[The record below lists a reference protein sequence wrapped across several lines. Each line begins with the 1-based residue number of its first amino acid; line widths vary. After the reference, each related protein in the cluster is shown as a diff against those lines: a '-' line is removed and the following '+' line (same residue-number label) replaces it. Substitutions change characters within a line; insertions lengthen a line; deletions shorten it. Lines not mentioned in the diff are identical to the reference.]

1 VQRFVSV
8 PPTLRAGSIKMK
20 QYRNSPRASY
30 DCILAQK
37 ASCLLMLS
45 PLCTR
50 LEERMAKK
58 GKKNTPTPEI
68 MPMIHPH
75 AAGID
80 VGAEEHWVCVPA
92 DRDAQ
97 PIQKFSAFTCD
108 LHRLADWLTACR
120 ITTVVMEST
129 GVYWIPLFQILET
142 RGFAVALV
150 NARHVKNVP
159 GRPKTDRFDCR
170 WLQRLHSY
178 GLLAPSFRPPEDV
191 CRLRSLLRHR
201 ENLIQMT
208 VKHIQHMQKS
218 LDQMNLHLH
227 HVISDVTGV
236 TGMRII
242 RAIVA
247 GERDPGTLAQYRDYR
262 IKSSPETI
270 AKALEGDYRPEHVF
284 TLTQSLALYDFT
296 QQQVAACDQEIERV
310 LGTFASLIDPDEH
323 PLPPPTTA
331 HRQPQRNEPAFDLRA
346 HLYRITGVDLTQV
359 PGLQA
364 LTIHTVLSEVG
375 LDMSKWPTDKH
386 FASWLG
392 LCPDNRISGGKVLS
406 TGSRRVQNRASRALR
421 MAAQSL
427 RTSPSYLG
435 AFYRRMRS
443 KLGPA
448 KATTA
453 TAHKLAKIIY
463 HMLQEQTPYREHG
476 AEHYLHKDHE
486 RKLRQLRKQA
496 KHLGFALVPQASN

>member
-1 VQRFVSV
+1 
-8 PPTLRAGSIKMK
+8 
-20 QYRNSPRASY
+20 
-30 DCILAQK
+30 
-37 ASCLLMLS
+37 
-45 PLCTR
+45 
-50 LEERMAKK
+50 MAHK
-58 GKKNTPTPEI
+58 GKKTKSTPED
-68 MPMIHPH
+68 MPLVHPH

-92 DRDAQ
+92 DRDVQ

-108 LHRLADWLTACR
+108 LYRLADWLTACR
-120 ITTVVMEST
+120 ITTVVMDST
-129 GVYWIPLFQILET
+129 GLYWIRLFQILEA
-142 RGFAVALV
+142 RGFEVAFV

-170 WLQRLHSY
+170 WLQKLHTY
-178 GLLAPSFRPPEDV
+178 GLLAPSFRPPEDI
-191 CRLRSLLRHR
+191 CQLRSLLRHR
-201 ENLIQMT
+201 ENLIRMT

-227 HVISDVTGV
+227 HVMSDITGV

-247 GERDPGTLAQYRDYR
+247 GERDPRPLAQYRDSR
-262 IKSSPETI
+262 IQSSADTI
-270 AKALEGDYRPEHVF
+270 AKALEGDDRAEHVF
-284 TLTQSLALYDFT
+284 TLTQSLALSDFT
-296 QQQVAACDQEIERV
+296 QQQIAACDQEIERV
-310 LGTFASLIDPDEH
+310 LATLDSQVDPDEH
-323 PLPPPTTA
+323 PLPPPTTT
-331 HRQPQRNEPAFDLRA
+331 HRHPQRNEPAFDLRT

-359 PGLQA
+359 PGFQA
-364 LTIHTVLSEVG
+364 PTIHIILAEVG
-375 LDMSKWPTDKH
+375 LNMHKWPTDKH

-392 LCPDNRISGGKVLS
+392 LCPDNQISGGKVLA

-435 AFYRRMRS
+435 AFFRRMRS

-463 HMLQEQTPYREHG
+463 HMLKECTPYRERSA
-476 AEHYLHKDHE
+476 AEYLHKDQE
-486 RKLRQLRKQA
+486 RKIQYLRKQA
-496 KHLGFALVPQASN
+496 KSLGFTLVPQTSP

>member
-1 VQRFVSV
+1 
-8 PPTLRAGSIKMK
+8 
-20 QYRNSPRASY
+20 
-30 DCILAQK
+30 
-37 ASCLLMLS
+37 
-45 PLCTR
+45 
-50 LEERMAKK
+50 MAKK
-58 GKKNTPTPEI
+58 GKKNTPTPET
-68 MPMIHPH
+68 MPIIHPH

-80 VGAEEHWVCVPA
+80 VGAEEHWVGVPT

-129 GVYWIPLFQILET
+129 GVYWIPLFQMLEA
-142 RGFAVALV
+142 RGFEVALV

-178 GLLAPSFRPPEDV
+178 GLLASSFRPPAAI
-191 CRLRSLLRHR
+191 CQLRSLLRHR
-201 ENLIQMT
+201 DSLIQMS

-227 HVISDVTGV
+227 HVMSDVTGV

-247 GERDPGTLAQYRDYR
+247 GERDPHTLAQHRDYR
-262 IKSSPETI
+262 IKSSQDPI

-284 TLTQSLALYDFT
+284 TLTHSLELYDFT
-296 QQQVAACDQEIERV
+296 QKHIAHCDQEIERV
-310 LGTFASLIDPDEH
+310 LSAFDALVDPETH

-331 HRQPQRNEPAFDLRA
+331 HRQPQRNAPAFDLRT
-346 HLYRITGVDLTQV
+346 HLYRITGIDLTQV
-359 PGLQA
+359 PGLQP
-364 LTIHTVLSEVG
+364 LTIHTVRSEVG

-406 TGSRRVQNRASRALR
+406 TGSRPVQNRASRALR

-435 AFYRRMRS
+435 AFHRRMRS

-463 HMLQEQTPYREHG
+463 HMLKEKTPYRERG
-476 AEHYLHKDHE
+476 AAYSLHQDQD

-496 KHLGFALVPQASN
+496 QHLGFDLVPQVSH

>member
-1 VQRFVSV
+1 
-8 PPTLRAGSIKMK
+8 
-20 QYRNSPRASY
+20 
-30 DCILAQK
+30 
-37 ASCLLMLS
+37 
-45 PLCTR
+45 
-50 LEERMAKK
+50 MAHK
-58 GKKNTPTPEI
+58 GKKTKPTPEKL
-68 MPMIHPH
+68 PLVHPH

-92 DRDAQ
+92 DRDVE
-97 PIQKFSAFTCD
+97 PIQKFSAFTCA
-108 LHRLADWLTACR
+108 LYRLADWLTTCR

-129 GVYWIPLFQILET
+129 GVYWIPLFQILEA
-142 RGFAVALV
+142 RGFEVALV

-170 WLQRLHSY
+170 WLQKLHSY
-178 GLLAPSFRPPEDV
+178 GLLAPSFRPPEHV
-191 CRLRSLLRHR
+191 CQLRSLLRHR
-201 ENLIQMT
+201 DNLVQML
-208 VKHIQHMQKS
+208 VKHIQHMQKA

-236 TGMRII
+236 TGMRIL

-247 GERDPGTLAQYRDYR
+247 GERDPHTLAQYRDYR

-270 AKALEGDYRPEHVF
+270 AKALEGDYRSEHLF

-296 QQQVAACDQEIERV
+296 QQQIADCDQEIERV
-310 LGTFASLIDPDEH
+310 LSTFETLVDPAAH
-323 PLPPPTTA
+323 PLPPPTTT

-364 LTIHTVLSEVG
+364 PTIHVILAEVG
-375 LDMSKWPTDKH
+375 LNMHKWPTDKH

-392 LCPDNRISGGKVLS
+392 LCPDNQISGGKVLA

-435 AFYRRMRS
+435 AFFRRMRS

-463 HMLQEQTPYREHG
+463 HMLKEQTPYRERS
-476 AEHYLHKDHE
+476 AEDYLHKDQE
-486 RKLRQLRKQA
+486 RQLRLLRKQA
-496 KHLGFALVPQASN
+496 KSLGFTLVPQTSP

>member
-1 VQRFVSV
+1 
-8 PPTLRAGSIKMK
+8 
-20 QYRNSPRASY
+20 
-30 DCILAQK
+30 
-37 ASCLLMLS
+37 
-45 PLCTR
+45 
-50 LEERMAKK
+50 MAKK
-58 GKKNTPTPEI
+58 GKKTKP
-68 MPMIHPH
+68 MPDNMLIIHPH

-97 PIQKFSAFTCD
+97 PGQKFSAFTCD

-129 GVYWIPLFQILET
+129 GVYWIPLFQILEA
-142 RGFAVALV
+142 RGFEVALV

-170 WLQRLHSY
+170 WLQKLHTY
-178 GLLAPSFRPPEDV
+178 GLLAPSFRPPEDM
-191 CRLRSLLRHR
+191 CQLRSLLRHR
-201 ENLIQMT
+201 DNLIWMT

-227 HVISDVTGV
+227 HVISDITGV

-247 GERDPGTLAQYRDYR
+247 GERDPRTLAQYRDYR
-262 IKSSPETI
+262 IKSSADTI
-270 AKALEGDYRPEHVF
+270 AKALEGDYRAEHLF

-296 QQQVAACDQEIERV
+296 QQQIAACDQEIERV
-310 LGTFASLIDPDEH
+310 LATFDSQVDPDEH
-323 PLPPPTTA
+323 PLPPPTTT
-331 HRQPQRNEPAFDLRA
+331 HRQPQRNEPAFDLRT

-359 PGLQA
+359 PGFQA
-364 LTIHTVLSEVG
+364 PTIHIILAEVG
-375 LDMSKWPTDKH
+375 RNMHKWPTDKH

-392 LCPDNRISGGKVLS
+392 LCPDNQISGGKVLA

-453 TAHKLAKIIY
+453 TAHKLATILY
-463 HMLQEQTPYREHG
+463 HMLKEKTSYRERG
-476 AEHYLHKDHE
+476 AEYYLHRDQE
-486 RKLRQLRKQA
+486 RTIKQLRKQA
-496 KHLGFALVPQASN
+496 QHLGFDLVPQACH

>member
-1 VQRFVSV
+1 
-8 PPTLRAGSIKMK
+8 
-20 QYRNSPRASY
+20 
-30 DCILAQK
+30 
-37 ASCLLMLS
+37 
-45 PLCTR
+45 
-50 LEERMAKK
+50 MAKK
-58 GKKNTPTPEI
+58 GKKHTPTPED
-68 MPMIHPH
+68 MPLVHPH

-97 PIQKFSAFTCD
+97 PIQKFSAFPCD
-108 LHRLADWLTACR
+108 LHRLADWLKACG
-120 ITTVVMEST
+120 ITTVAMEST
-129 GVYWIPLFQILET
+129 GVYGMPLFQLLET

-150 NARHVKNVP
+150 KARHVKNVP

-170 WLQRLHSY
+170 WLQKLQSD

-201 ENLIQMT
+201 DTLVHLS

-218 LDQMNLHLH
+218 LEQMNLHLH

-236 TGMRII
+236 TGMRIM

-247 GERDPGTLAQYRDYR
+247 GERDPRTFATLRDSR
-262 IKSSPETI
+262 ITSSADTI
-270 AKALEGDYRPEHVF
+270 AKALEGDDRPAHIC

-296 QQQVAACDQEIERV
+296 QQQIAACDQEMERV
-310 LGTFASLIDPDEH
+310 LDTFASLIAPEPP

-331 HRQPQRNEPAFDLRA
+331 HRQPQRNEPAFALRT
-346 HLYRITGVDLTQV
+346 HLYRSTGVDLTPV
-359 PGLQA
+359 PGVQA
-364 LTIHTVLSEVG
+364 LTIHTVLSEIG
-375 LDMSKWPTDKH
+375 LEMRQWPTDKH

-392 LCPDNRISGGKVLS
+392 RCPENQMSGGKVLS
-406 TGSRRVQNRASRALR
+406 TGRRRVQNRASRALR

-435 AFYRRMRS
+435 AFSRRMRS
-443 KLGPA
+443 TLGPA

-453 TAHKLAKIIY
+453 TAHTLAKILD
-463 HMLQEQTPYREHG
+463 HMLQEKTPYRVQS
-476 AEHYLHKDHE
+476 AEAYLQKDHA
-486 RKLRQLRKQA
+486 RRLRQ
-496 KHLGFALVPQASN
+496 

>member
-1 VQRFVSV
+1 
-8 PPTLRAGSIKMK
+8 
-20 QYRNSPRASY
+20 
-30 DCILAQK
+30 
-37 ASCLLMLS
+37 
-45 PLCTR
+45 
-50 LEERMAKK
+50 MAKK
-58 GKKNTPTPEI
+58 GKQNTSTPET
-68 MPMIHPH
+68 MPIIHPH

-129 GVYWIPLFQILET
+129 GVYWIPLFQMLEA

-178 GLLAPSFRPPEDV
+178 GLLASSFRPPAAI
-191 CRLRSLLRHR
+191 CQLRSLLRHR
-201 ENLIQMT
+201 DSLIQMS

-247 GERDPGTLAQYRDYR
+247 GERDPHTLAQHRDYR
-262 IKSSPETI
+262 IKSSQDTI

-284 TLTQSLALYDFT
+284 TLTQSLELYDFT
-296 QQQVAACDQEIERV
+296 QKQIAHCDQEIERV
-310 LGTFASLIDPDEH
+310 LSAFDALVDPETH

-331 HRQPQRNEPAFDLRA
+331 HRQPQRNEPAFDLRT
-346 HLYRITGVDLTQV
+346 HLYRITGIDLTQV
-359 PGLQA
+359 PGLQP

-406 TGSRRVQNRASRALR
+406 TGSRPVQNRASRALR

-427 RTSPSYLG
+427 RTSSSYLG
-435 AFYRRMRS
+435 AFHRRMRS

-463 HMLQEQTPYREHG
+463 HMLQEKTSYRERG
-476 AEHYLHKDHE
+476 AEYYMHKDHE

-496 KHLGFALVPQASN
+496 KRLGFDMVPQASQ

>member
-1 VQRFVSV
+1 
-8 PPTLRAGSIKMK
+8 
-20 QYRNSPRASY
+20 
-30 DCILAQK
+30 
-37 ASCLLMLS
+37 
-45 PLCTR
+45 
-50 LEERMAKK
+50 MAKK
-58 GKKNTPTPEI
+58 GKKTKPIPEHMLI
-68 MPMIHPH
+68 IHPH

-97 PIQKFSAFTCD
+97 PVQKFSAFTCD

-129 GVYWIPLFQILET
+129 GVYWIPLFQILEA
-142 RGFAVALV
+142 RGFEVALV

-170 WLQRLHSY
+170 WLQKLHTY
-178 GLLAPSFRPPEDV
+178 GLLAPSFRPPEDI
-191 CRLRSLLRHR
+191 CQLRSLLRHR
-201 ENLIQMT
+201 ENLIRMT

-227 HVISDVTGV
+227 HVISDITGV

-242 RAIVA
+242 RALVA
-247 GERDPGTLAQYRDYR
+247 GERDPHTLAQYRDYR
-262 IKSSPETI
+262 IKSSADTI
-270 AKALEGDYRPEHVF
+270 AKALEGDYRAEHVF
-284 TLTQSLALYDFT
+284 TLTQSLELYDFT
-296 QQQVAACDQEIERV
+296 QQQIAACDQEIERV
-310 LGTFASLIDPDEH
+310 LATLDSQVDPDEH
-323 PLPPPTTA
+323 PLPPPTTT
-331 HRQPQRNEPAFDLRA
+331 HRQPQRNEPAFDLRT

-359 PGLQA
+359 PGFQA
-364 LTIHTVLSEVG
+364 PTIHIILAEVG
-375 LDMSKWPTDKH
+375 LNMHKWPTDKH

-392 LCPDNRISGGKVLS
+392 LCPDNQISGGKVLA

-453 TAHKLAKIIY
+453 TAHKLAKILY
-463 HMLQEQTPYREHG
+463 HMLKEKTSYRERG
-476 AEHYLHKDHE
+476 AEYYLHRDHE
-486 RKLRQLRKQA
+486 RKLKQLRQQA
-496 KHLGFALVPQASN
+496 KSLGFDLVPHASY

>member
-1 VQRFVSV
+1 
-8 PPTLRAGSIKMK
+8 
-20 QYRNSPRASY
+20 
-30 DCILAQK
+30 
-37 ASCLLMLS
+37 
-45 PLCTR
+45 
-50 LEERMAKK
+50 MAKK
-58 GKKNTPTPEI
+58 GKKNTPTLEN
-68 MPMIHPH
+68 MPLIHPH

-97 PIQKFSAFTCD
+97 PVQKFSAFTCD
-108 LHRLADWLTACR
+108 LHRLADWLTTCR

-129 GVYWIPLFQILET
+129 GVYWIPLFQILEA
-142 RGFAVALV
+142 RGFEVALV

-170 WLQRLHSY
+170 WLQKLHMY
-178 GLLAPSFRPPEDV
+178 GLLAPSFRPPEDI
-191 CRLRSLLRHR
+191 CQLRSLLRHR
-201 ENLIQMT
+201 DNLIQMT
-208 VKHIQHMQKS
+208 VKHIQHMHKA

-227 HVISDVTGV
+227 HVMSDVTGV
-236 TGMRII
+236 TGLRIL

-247 GERDPGTLAQYRDYR
+247 GERDPRTLAQYRDYR
-262 IKSSPETI
+262 IKSSPDI
-270 AKALEGDYRPEHVF
+270 IVKALEGDYRPEHVF

-296 QQQVAACDQEIERV
+296 QQHIAACDQEIERV
-310 LGTFASLIDPDEH
+310 LGTFASLIDLDTH

-331 HRQPQRNEPAFDLRA
+331 HRQPQRHEPAFDLRA

-359 PGLQA
+359 PGFQA
-364 LTIHTVLSEVG
+364 LTIHTILSEVG
-375 LDMSKWPTDKH
+375 LDMSQWPTDKH

-392 LCPDNRISGGKVLS
+392 LCPDNRMSGGKVLA

-427 RTSPSYLG
+427 RKSPSSLG

-453 TAHKLAKIIY
+453 TAHKLAKILY
-463 HMLQEQTPYREHG
+463 HMLQEKTPYRERG
-476 AEHYLHKDHE
+476 AEAYRHKDHE
-486 RKLRQLRKQA
+486 RQLRQLRKQA
-496 KHLGFALVPQASN
+496 QHLGFALVPQTSN